1 MATRNNQALV
11 SEDLVL
17 PSSCYTSQEFYQQ
30 EMEGIFSKTWV
41 LVGRKDQVAK
51 PGDFFTCTVAEEP
64 ILVVRSRDGELRAF
78 YNVCR
83 HRGTQVMVGEGNR
96 KAFSCP
102 YHGWTY
108 STEGELIGNPYYNA
122 SPSFKKEEHGLRSVQ
137 VDSWGGSVFVNL
149 DSNAAPLLSYL
160 GDLPQ
165 RVKAWGLEE
174 LKWTK
179 RLSYHMA
186 CNWKLFADNF
196 IEAYHFPV
204 VHPTNLNKML
214 DLTSC
219 AVKEA
224 DGPYVCLELSAVD
237 PASASG
243 VSYVNEGR
251 NRPFIAGLPEGVKNY
266 TYVLFPNLLMVL
278 SPDHVAIHATT
289 PTDPVNT
296 DMYVDFFFP
305 EADSEGFDASD
316 LYEVYDE
323 INLEDI
329 RLCER
334 QQLGIRSRSYVT
346 SPLDAIQE
354 QGVREFRSFVRD
366 WLALPSH

>member
-1 MATRNNQALV
+1 MATRNNRALV
-11 SEDLVL
+11 SEELVL

-108 STEGELIGNPYYNA
+108 STEGELIGNPSYNA
-122 SPSFKKEEHGLRSVQ
+122 PPSFKKEEHGLRSVQ
-137 VDSWGGSVFVNL
+137 VDSWGCSVFVNL
-149 DSNAAPLLSYL
+149 DSSAAPLLSYL
-160 GDLPQ
+160 GDLPE
-165 RVKAWGLEE
+165 RVKAWRLEE

-179 RLSYHMA
+179 RLSYNMA

-196 IEAYHFPV
+196 IEAYHFPI
-204 VHPTNLNKML
+204 VHPTNLNTIL
-214 DLTSC
+214 DFRSC

-243 VSYVNEGR
+243 VSYVNEGG

-296 DMYVDFFFP
+296 EMYVDFFFP
-305 EADSEGFDASD
+305 EADREGFDASD
-316 LYEVYDE
+316 LYEVYDRV
-323 INLEDI
+323 NLEDI

-346 SPLDAIQE
+346 SPLDPIQE

-366 WLALPSH
+366 SLASESP